1 MASAG
6 LCCRINKLE
15 AAVFCVFIC
24 PLSALVYMLCYHML
38 LVLHP
43 NEREPV
49 HSALC
54 TLTVYG
60 FIQFLLGYI
69 AGHFVAQHLCCRNP
83 RDRDESSLEEIPL
96 LKQGDQDNPFNR
108 HPSVAD
114 SVETF
119 AA

>member
-6 LCCRINKLE
+6 QCCRINKLE
-15 AAVFCVFIC
+15 TAVFCVFIC
-24 PLSALVYMLCYHML
+24 PLSALVYMLCYQML

-49 HSALC
+49 NSALS

-69 AGHFVAQHLCCRNP
+69 TGHFVAQHLCCRNS
-83 RDRDESSLEEIPL
+83 RDGAESSVEKIPL
-96 LKQGDQDNPFNR
+96 LNQSDPDNPFNR
-108 HPSVAD
+108 HPSVVD